1 VKDGYQC
8 RQLSNAA
15 GKRLSCKQR
24 RMATASKRFFAVK
37 RPSQSVG
44 LEVWLNCGRE
54 GFEARIG

>member
-1 VKDGYQC
+1 
-8 RQLSNAA
+8 
-15 GKRLSCKQR
+15 
-24 RMATASKRFFAVK
+24 MATASKRFFAVK